1 MKILVVSTAIFPC
14 PPPGYAGLELIA
26 YNVAKY
32 LAKKGHSVTL
42 LSIKGS
48 KGDGFDVIADVQGGN
63 HDPEG
68 EMFNPIIPR
77 VKAGE
82 WDIIIDHSWQALPY
96 SLKKDM
102 PSLKVMHVC
111 HGMLPY
117 SRAPLAKEN
126 CFVGVSKW
134 HAGFLSRH
142 LSIPVEYAYNGI
154 DVDALPLIKEKEDYA
169 VFWARVM
176 QEKGT
181 LEAMY
186 IMREWIAKGYI
197 SKGVV
202 VGEDRFVTDQGYVL
216 NVMNQCDGKEIV
228 FTGSLPRVMMPDVL
242 GKAKVLLAP
251 VNEPYREIFN
261 LSLIEAAAMGT
272 PTFTTDKGAA
282 VELVTPE
289 TGKVFQ
295 RWEDILDID
304 PRMLNTNPEACR
316 KQAERFG
323 LEPMGERYEELI
335 LKVLDG
341 GW

>member
-1 MKILVVSTAIFPC
+1 MKVLVTSTAIFPC
-14 PPPGYAGLELIA
+14 PPPGYAGLELVA
-26 YNVAKY
+26 FNVAKH
-32 LAKKGHSVTL
+32 LAKKGHKVTL
-42 LSIKGS
+42 LSVEGS
-48 KGDGFDVIADVQGGN
+48 KGDGFDVIADVRGGH

-77 VKAGE
+77 VKGGE
-82 WDIIIDHSWQALPY
+82 WDIIIDHSWQCLPY

-102 PSLKVMHVC
+102 PSLKMMHVC

-117 SRAPLAKEN
+117 SSPPPGDKP

-134 HAGFLSRH
+134 HAGFLSQH
-142 LSIPVEYAYNGI
+142 LHIPVEVAYNGI
-154 DVDALPLIKEKEDYA
+154 DVDALPLITEKEDYA
-169 VFWARVM
+169 VFWARIM
-176 QEKGT
+176 HDKGV
-181 LEAMY
+181 LEAIH
-186 IMREWIAKGYI
+186 IMKEWIDRGYI
-197 SKGVV
+197 SKGIVA
-202 VGEDRFVTDQGYVL
+202 GEDRFVTDPGYVL
-216 NVMNQCDGKEIV
+216 EVMRQCDGRKIV

-289 TGKVFQ
+289 TGRVFQ
-295 RWEDILDID
+295 RWEDFLDNFKELD
-304 PRMLNTNPEACR
+304 NTSAEACR
-316 KQAERFG
+316 KQAENFG
-323 LEPMGERYEELI
+323 LERMGARYEELI
-335 LKVLDG
+335 QKTLEG